1 MILATNGI
9 IQSKAAAAP
18 AGIVTANLQIYL
30 QASNIVS
37 YPGTGTAWNDISVN
51 SRNFVINNTPIFETV
66 GGVTGF
72 RLNGTNQNMAGS
84 FARIPTTNK
93 STFTFITVFKRNG
106 SQGSET
112 KLMFANTSFGNS
124 GLGITGTK
132 LQWEWAG
139 GDYNVDTGLVIPD
152 NTWCFAALTVSATE
166 VKVYLNSSVF
176 TKAVSYPSGYFG
188 GMWIA
193 SQNTVRYL
201 LGSIGCAMVYDAT
214 LTPAEISQNYIALGS
229 L

>member
-1 MILATNGI
+1 MIRATHGI
-9 IQSKAAAAP
+9 IQSKAAGAP

-30 QASNIVS
+30 QAANIAS
-37 YPGTGTAWNDISVN
+37 YSGTGTAWNDISLN
-51 SRNFVINNTPIFETV
+51 SRNFVINNSPIFETV

-72 RLNGTNQNMAGS
+72 KLNGTNQNMAGS
-84 FARIPTTNK
+84 FARIPATNK

-106 SQGSET
+106 SQATET
-112 KLMFANTSFGNS
+112 KLMFVNASFGHS

-139 GDYNVDTGLVIPD
+139 ADYNVDTGLVITD

-176 TKAVSYPSGYFG
+176 TKSVTYPSGFFSQ
-188 GMWIA
+188 MWIGN
-193 SQNTVRYL
+193 QNFYRYL
-201 LGSIGCAMVYDAT
+201 NGSIGCAMVYDAT
-214 LTPAEISQNYIALGS
+214 LTPAEIEQNYIALGS

>member
-1 MILATNGI
+1 MIRATHGI
-9 IQSKAAAAP
+9 IQGRAAAA

-30 QASNIVS
+30 QASNIAS

-51 SRNFVINNTPIFETV
+51 SRNFVINNSPIFETV

-72 RLNGTNQNMAGS
+72 RLNGTNQNMAAS
-84 FARIPTTNK
+84 FARIPATNK

-106 SQGSET
+106 SQATET
-112 KLMFANTSFGNS
+112 KLMFVISSFGNS

-139 GDYNVDTGLVIPD
+139 GDFNVDTGLVIPD
-152 NTWCFAALTVSATE
+152 NTWCFAALTVSSTE
-166 VKVYLNSSVF
+166 VKVYLNQSVY
-176 TKAVSYPSGYFG
+176 TKAVTYPSGFFSQ
-188 GMWIA
+188 MWLG
-193 SQNTVRYL
+193 SQNFLRFL
-201 LGSIGCAMVYDAT
+201 NGSIGCAMVYDST
-214 LTPAEISQNYIALGS
+214 LTPAEIEQNYIALGS